1 MYSKNNSNEPVHKD
15 RKHPV
20 HRPLFNNSLSRCIP
34 DVGKWG
40 MLVYLVLKLVCKPI
54 SITAARLMCPD
65 MHDILLL
72 VLTKDTELSVS
83 VDLTGIKQELNGPHL
98 HYFLRS
104 AVTIKVM
111 TKTAG

>member
-40 MLVYLVLKLVCKPI
+40 MLVYLVL
-54 SITAARLMCPD
+54 
-65 MHDILLL
+65 
-72 VLTKDTELSVS
+72 
-83 VDLTGIKQELNGPHL
+83 N
-98 HYFLRS
+98 
-104 AVTIKVM
+104 
-111 TKTAG
+111 